1 MRAHV
6 APFPVV
12 VEEAFRGPV
21 GARRMRLH
29 HAMRSVWGIHSGRLH
44 VLPGVRCPSGR
55 CPNRRCGSGAFAST
69 RHGGST
75 HGRLPSSSPT
85 ARLPATRHASA
96 RPSPSE
102 HARDASTRHAAARPP
117 SARHGATRLRAD
129 ASARHAS
136 ARLAR
141 PRLPTPATCAECS
154 GSPAQPFGHAA
165 SQRRPF
171 AGQRHGQLRHATCRS
186 IRRRR
191 HDHRSQSCRF
201 SHRCHREQLG

>member
-6 APFPVV
+6 APFAVV

-21 GARRMRLH
+21 GARKMRLH

-69 RHGGST
+69 RDGGST

-85 ARLPATRHASA
+85 ARLPPTRHAA
-96 RPSPSE
+96 TRPSSSE
-102 HARDASTRHAAARPP
+102 PARDAPTRHAAARSSP
-117 SARHGATRLRAD
+117 ARHGATRLRAD
-129 ASARHAS
+129 ASAGHAS
-136 ARLAR
+136 PRLAR
-141 PRLPTPATCAECS
+141 SRLPTPATRAKCS
-154 GSPAQPFGHAA
+154 SSPAQPFGHAA

-171 AGQRHGQLRHATCRS
+171 AGQWHGQLWGST
-186 IRRRR
+186 
-191 HDHRSQSCRF
+191 
-201 SHRCHREQLG
+201 G